1 MTNKS
6 PRAAKNRRES
16 TTPGTRKSGKLFFFL
31 LLLLLLSFRRASST
45 SPQSLMMVIARNSSI
60 LHRAQGR
67 RSRCGRCGGRR
78 TNNMLSLV
86 SKLLNLAVSSQD
98 CTRNDL
104 RRSKIQNFP
113 GGGPPDP
120 LYVTR
125 FARLLHF
132 LVGALRAPLR
142 RLDFVA
148 QKRSPP
154 DQTKIASYGP
164 GAVHQPIAFSQPP
177 KSSPGGCSCPFNNY
191 GFFSHAI
198 FSFVRMRDHLATNV
212 IITQDR

>member
-1 MTNKS
+1 MY
-6 PRAAKNRRES
+6 E
-16 TTPGTRKSGKLFFFL
+16 GLFVSFL
-31 LLLLLLSFRRASST
+31 CT
-45 SPQSLMMVIARNSSI
+45 SLPFWCECSMM
-60 LHRAQGR
+60 QGR

-164 GAVHQPIAFSQPP
+164 VMGWKHVLCGPSEELL
-177 KSSPGGCSCPFNNY
+177 C
-191 GFFSHAI
+191 
-198 FSFVRMRDHLATNV
+198 RR
-212 IITQDR
+212 